1 MSLSDWL
8 KAKIHYKGK
17 EIMPIQLGSKVKD
30 TITGFTGIATG
41 FLTFMYG
48 CNRVQITP
56 QELHEGKTIDPEW
69 FDDQRVE
76 VIAEQKPTVEPTS
89 VSTSGGD
96 EKNPVHN
103 SRRP

>member
-1 MSLSDWL
+1 MSN
-8 KAKIHYKGK
+8 KGV
-17 EIMPIQLGSKVKD
+17 EILGSKVKD

-41 FLTFMYG
+41 FITFMYG

-56 QELHEGKTIDPEW
+56 QELHDGKSIDPEW
-69 FDDQRVE
+69 FDDQRVQVVE
-76 VIAEQKPTVEPTS
+76 EQKPAVEPTS

-96 EKNPVHN
+96 ERVPSFG